1 MFKTERI
8 IKFKAKIAGKQNNN
22 VNNNVDN
29 KLLFQT
35 QAYFASSKSQNN
47 KELLHKMLLNP
58 KLYPFRVYNY
68 DSNLFNPAITGRWKF
83 KEHML
88 FLEGLDKYGAN
99 WKKICPLIKTRTPNQ
114 VRSHAQKFFL
124 KLKQVKDEQLGIDF
138 TSDNINSIRDMINNI
153 KSINSD
159 YDLILVFLYLSEK
172 YVVMKKDKKTIKHKK
187 ELIIEIDNNS
197 SSDKNT
203 KNENNNDII
212 INNTNQD
219 MNVSNDNNTFN
230 TFNNNNMPI
239 SNNNFMS
246 NIFIPNYFNDN
257 FFFMNYINI
266 KANVNIYDN
275 FSNNIMIQKDL
286 LNSITPINNL
296 IKNNGG
302 NDFNNVEKNL

>member
-8 IKFKAKIAGKQNNN
+8 IKFKAKRAGKQNNN
-22 VNNNVDN
+22 VNNNANN

-88 FLEGLDKYGAN
+88 FLEGLDKYGSN

-124 KLKQVKDEQLGIDF
+124 KLKQIKDEQLGIDF

-203 KNENNNDII
+203 KNENNKDII
-212 INNTNQD
+212 INNSNQD
-219 MNVSNDNNTFN
+219 IDISNDNNN
-230 TFNNNNMPI
+230 IFNNNR
-239 SNNNFMS
+239 
-246 NIFIPNYFNDN
+246 
-257 FFFMNYINI
+257 
-266 KANVNIYDN
+266 
-275 FSNNIMIQKDL
+275 
-286 LNSITPINNL
+286 
-296 IKNNGG
+296 
-302 NDFNNVEKNL
+302 

>member
-8 IKFKAKIAGKQNNN
+8 IKFKAKRAGKQNNN

-35 QAYFASSKSQNN
+35 QAYFSSSKSQNN

-88 FLEGLDKYGAN
+88 FLEGLDKYNAN

-153 KSINSD
+153 KSINCD
-159 YDLILVFLYLSEK
+159 YDLIKVFLYLSEK
-172 YVVMKKDKKTIKHKK
+172 YEAMKKDKKQIKHTK
-187 ELIIEIDNNS
+187 ELITEINKYSDSDNNIK
-197 SSDKNT
+197 DEN
-203 KNENNNDII
+203 NVNNNDII
-212 INNTNQD
+212 INNTHQD
-219 MNVSNDNNTFN
+219 MNISNDNNN
-230 TFNNNNMPI
+230 TFNNKNMSI
-239 SNNNFMS
+239 SNNKFMS
-246 NIFIPNYFNDN
+246 NIFIPEYFNN
-257 FFFMNYINI
+257 NLFFMNYINNI
-266 KANVNIYDN
+266 ANVNIHIN
-275 FSNNIMIQKDL
+275 LSNNIMIQNDL
-286 LNSITPINNL
+286 LNNLTPIHNS
-296 IKNNGG
+296 IKNN
-302 NDFNNVEKNL
+302 NSNNYNY

>member
-47 KELLHKMLLNP
+47 KELLLKMLLNP

-88 FLEGLDKYGAN
+88 FLEGLDKYGVN
-99 WKKICPLIKTRTPNQ
+99 WKKICPLIKTRTSDQ
-114 VRSHAQKFFL
+114 IRSHAQKFFL

-159 YDLILVFLYLSEK
+159 YDLIKVFLYLSEK

-197 SSDKNT
+197 SSDNNT
-203 KNENNNDII
+203 KNENNKDII
-212 INNTNQD
+212 INNSKQD
-219 MNVSNDNNTFN
+219 IDISNDNSNA
-230 TFNNNNMPI
+230 FNNNNISI

-246 NIFIPNYFNDN
+246 NIFIPDYYNNN
-257 FFFMNYINI
+257 LFFMNNINNI
-266 KANVNIYDN
+266 ANANIYNN
-275 FSNNIMIQKDL
+275 FSNNIMNQNGL
-286 LNSITPINNL
+286 LNSITVYNNS
-296 IKNNGG
+296 IQNNNS
-302 NDFNNVEKNL
+302 NDFNIVEKKL

>member
-68 DSNLFNPAITGRWKF
+68 DSNLFNPPITGRWKF

-88 FLEGLDKYGAN
+88 FLEGLDKYGSN

-172 YVVMKKDKKTIKHKK
+172 YVVMKKDKKAIKHKK

-203 KNENNNDII
+203 KNENNKDII
-212 INNTNQD
+212 INNSNQD
-219 MNVSNDNNTFN
+219 IDISNDNNN
-230 TFNNNNMPI
+230 IFNNNNNISI

-246 NIFIPNYFNDN
+246 NIFIPDYYNNN
-257 FFFMNYINI
+257 LFFMNNINNI
-266 KANVNIYDN
+266 ANANIYNN
-275 FSNNIMIQKDL
+275 FSNNIMNQNGL
-286 LNSITPINNL
+286 LNSISVYNNS
-296 IKNNGG
+296 IQNNDSNG
-302 NDFNNVEKNL
+302 FNIVEKKL

>member
-1 MFKTERI
+1 MFKTERTI
-8 IKFKAKIAGKQNNN
+8 LFKAKKAKNQNNN
-22 VNNNVDN
+22 INN

-35 QAYFASSKSQNN
+35 QAYFASSKSQND
-47 KELLHKMLLNP
+47 KELLQKMLLNP
-58 KLYPFRVYNY
+58 KFYPFRVYNY
-68 DSNLFNPAITGRWKF
+68 ENNTFKPAITGRWKF

-88 FLEGLDKYGAN
+88 FLEGLDKYGVN
-99 WKKICPLIKTRTPNQ
+99 WKKIYPLIKTRTCDQ
-114 VRSHAQKFFL
+114 IRSHAQKFFL

-153 KSINSD
+153 RSINSD
-159 YDLILVFLYLSEK
+159 YDLIKVFLYLSEK
-172 YVVMKKDKKTIKHKK
+172 YVVMKKDKKRIKHKK
-187 ELIIEIDNNS
+187 ELTIEIDKNSDTDNNI
-197 SSDKNT
+197 
-203 KNENNNDII
+203 KNEKNINNNDII

-219 MNVSNDNNTFN
+219 MSISNDNNTFN
-230 TFNNNNMPI
+230 NNNI

>member
-8 IKFKAKIAGKQNNN
+8 IKFKAKKAGKQNNN
-22 VNNNVDN
+22 VNN

-35 QAYFASSKSQNN
+35 QAYFANSKSENN
-47 KELLHKMLLNP
+47 KELLQKMLLNP

-88 FLEGLDKYGAN
+88 FLEGLDKYGVN

-138 TSDNINSIRDMINNI
+138 TSDNINSIRDMINNV

-203 KNENNNDII
+203 KNENNKDII
-212 INNTNQD
+212 INNSNQD
-219 MNVSNDNNTFN
+219 IDISNDNNNIFN
-230 TFNNNNMPI
+230 SNNNMSI
-239 SNNNFMS
+239 SNNYFMG
-246 NIFIPNYFNDN
+246 NIFIPDYYNNN
-257 FFFMNYINI
+257 LFFMNNINNI
-266 KANVNIYDN
+266 ANTNIYNN
-275 FSNNIMIQKDL
+275 FSNNIMVQHDL
-286 LNSITPINNL
+286 LNSITVYNNS
-296 IKNNGG
+296 IKNNNSNG
-302 NDFNNVEKNL
+302 FNIYENKL

>member
-1 MFKTERI
+1 MFKTERTI
-8 IKFKAKIAGKQNNN
+8 LFKEKKAGKNNN
-22 VNNNVDN
+22 NINN

-35 QAYFASSKSQNN
+35 QAYFASSKSQND
-47 KELLHKMLLNP
+47 KELLQKMLLNP

-68 DSNLFNPAITGRWKF
+68 DTNLFNPAITGRWKF
-83 KEHML
+83 KEHIQ
-88 FLEGLDKYGAN
+88 FLEGLDKYGVN
-99 WKKICPLIKTRTPNQ
+99 WKKIYPLIKTRTCDQ
-114 VRSHAQKFFL
+114 IRSHAQKFFL

-153 KSINSD
+153 RSINSD
-159 YDLILVFLYLSEK
+159 YDLIKVFLYLSEK
-172 YVVMKKDKKTIKHKK
+172 YVVMKKDKKQIKHKK
-187 ELIIEIDNNS
+187 ELTFEIDKYSDTDNNI
-197 SSDKNT
+197 
-203 KNENNNDII
+203 KNEKNINNNDII

-219 MNVSNDNNTFN
+219 MNISNDNN

-257 FFFMNYINI
+257 FFLMNYINI

>member
-8 IKFKAKIAGKQNNN
+8 ILFKAKKARNQNNN
-22 VNNNVDN
+22 INN

-35 QAYFASSKSQNN
+35 QAYFASSKSQND
-47 KELLHKMLLNP
+47 KELLQKMLLNP
-58 KLYPFRVYNY
+58 KFYPFRVYNY
-68 DSNLFNPAITGRWKF
+68 ENNTFKPAITGRWKF
-83 KEHML
+83 KEHMQ
-88 FLEGLDKYGAN
+88 FLEGLDKYGVN
-99 WKKICPLIKTRTPNQ
+99 WKKIYPLIKTRTCDQ
-114 VRSHAQKFFL
+114 IRSHAQKFFL

-153 KSINSD
+153 RSINSD
-159 YDLILVFLYLSEK
+159 YDLIKVFLYLSEK
-172 YVVMKKDKKTIKHKK
+172 YVVMKKDKKRIKHKK
-187 ELIIEIDNNS
+187 ELTIEIDKNS
-197 SSDKNT
+197 GAGGGVKDEKNI
-203 KNENNNDII
+203 NNNDII

-219 MNVSNDNNTFN
+219 MNISSGSN
-230 TFNNNNMPI
+230 TFNNNNNMSI
-239 SNNNFMS
+239 SNNNFMN
-246 NIFIPNYFNDN
+246 NIFIPNYFSNN

-302 NDFNNVEKNL
+302 NDFNNVEKNLQ

>member
-8 IKFKAKIAGKQNNN
+8 IKFKAKKAGKQNNN
-22 VNNNVDN
+22 VNN

-35 QAYFASSKSQNN
+35 QAYFANSKSENN
-47 KELLHKMLLNP
+47 KELLQKMLLNP

-88 FLEGLDKYGAN
+88 FLEGLDKYGVN

-172 YVVMKKDKKTIKHKK
+172 YIVMKKDKKTIKHKK

-197 SSDKNT
+197 SLDNNT
-203 KNENNNDII
+203 KNENNINNKDII
-212 INNTNQD
+212 INNSNQD
-219 MNVSNDNNTFN
+219 IDISNDYNNI
-230 TFNNNNMPI
+230 FNNNTNMPI

-246 NIFIPNYFNDN
+246 NIFIPDYYNNN
-257 FFFMNYINI
+257 LFFMNNINNI
-266 KANVNIYDN
+266 ANANIYNN
-275 FSNNIMIQKDL
+275 FSNNIMNQNGL
-286 LNSITPINNL
+286 LNSINVYNNS
-296 IKNNGG
+296 IQNNDSNG
-302 NDFNNVEKNL
+302 FNIVEKKL

>member
-8 IKFKAKIAGKQNNN
+8 IKFKAKKAGKQNNN
-22 VNNNVDN
+22 VNN

-35 QAYFASSKSQNN
+35 QAYFANCESKNN
-47 KELLHKMLLNP
+47 KELLQKMLLNH
-58 KLYPFRVYNY
+58 KFYPFRVYNY
-68 DSNLFNPAITGRWKF
+68 FTPAITGRWKF
-83 KEHML
+83 KEHIQ
-88 FLEGLDKYGAN
+88 FLEGLDKYGVN

-197 SSDKNT
+197 SSDNNT
-203 KNENNNDII
+203 KNENNKDII
-212 INNTNQD
+212 INNSNQD
-219 MNVSNDNNTFN
+219 IDISNDNNN
-230 TFNNNNMPI
+230 IFNNNISI

-246 NIFIPNYFNDN
+246 NIFIPDYYNNN
-257 FFFMNYINI
+257 LFFMNNINNI
-266 KANVNIYDN
+266 ANTNIYNN
-275 FSNNIMIQKDL
+275 FSNNIMNQNGL
-286 LNSITPINNL
+286 LNSISVYNNS
-296 IKNNGG
+296 IQNNNS
-302 NDFNNVEKNL
+302 NDFNIDEKKL

>member
-8 IKFKAKIAGKQNNN
+8 IKFKAKKAGKQNNN
-22 VNNNVDN
+22 VNN

-88 FLEGLDKYGAN
+88 FLEGLDKYGPN

-124 KLKQVKDEQLGIDF
+124 KLKQVKDDQLGIDF

-153 KSINSD
+153 KSINND

-172 YVVMKKDKKTIKHKK
+172 YVVMKKDKKQIKHKK
-187 ELIIEIDNNS
+187 ELTFEIDKNYDTDNNI
-197 SSDKNT
+197 
-203 KNENNNDII
+203 KNEKNINNNDII

-219 MNVSNDNNTFN
+219 MSISNDNNTFN
-230 TFNNNNMPI
+230 NNNI

-246 NIFIPNYFNDN
+246 NIFIPDYYNNN
-257 FFFMNYINI
+257 LFFMNNINNI
-266 KANVNIYDN
+266 ANTNIYNN
-275 FSNNIMIQKDL
+275 FSNNIMNQNGL
-286 LNSITPINNL
+286 LNSISVYNNS
-296 IKNNGG
+296 IQNNNSNG
-302 NDFNNVEKNL
+302 FNIVEKKL

>member
-1 MFKTERI
+1 MP
-8 IKFKAKIAGKQNNN
+8 
-22 VNNNVDN
+22 VV
-29 KLLFQT
+29 
-35 QAYFASSKSQNN
+35 
-47 KELLHKMLLNP
+47 NP
-58 KLYPFRVYNY
+58 KITKIITKNVIKLKALFSVYNY

-88 FLEGLDKYGAN
+88 FLEGLDKYGVN
-99 WKKICPLIKTRTPNQ
+99 WKKICPLIKTRTANQ

-138 TSDNINSIRDMINNI
+138 TSDNINNIKDMINNI

-159 YDLILVFLYLSEK
+159 YDLIRVFLYLSEK
-172 YVVMKKDKKTIKHKK
+172 YTAMKKDEKSIKHEK
-187 ELIIEIDNNS
+187 ELISEIDNNS
-197 SSDKNT
+197 GSDNSI
-203 KNENNNDII
+203 KNENNINNNDII

-219 MNVSNDNNTFN
+219 MNISSGSN
-230 TFNNNNMPI
+230 TFNNNNNNMSI

-257 FFFMNYINI
+257 FFFMNYINN
-266 KANVNIYDN
+266 KAIVNVYDN
-275 FSNNIMIQKDL
+275 FSNNIMIQNDL

>member
-8 IKFKAKIAGKQNNN
+8 ILFKAKKAGKQNNN
-22 VNNNVDN
+22 VNN

-35 QAYFASSKSQNN
+35 QAYFANCKSKNN
-47 KELLHKMLLNP
+47 KELLQKMLLNP
-58 KLYPFRVYNY
+58 KFYPFRVYNY
-68 DSNLFNPAITGRWKF
+68 ENNTFKPAITGRWKF
-83 KEHML
+83 KEHMQ
-88 FLEGLDKYGAN
+88 FLEGLDKYGVN
-99 WKKICPLIKTRTPNQ
+99 WKKIYPLIKTRTCDQ
-114 VRSHAQKFFL
+114 IRSHAQKFFL

-153 KSINSD
+153 RSINSD
-159 YDLILVFLYLSEK
+159 YDLIKVFLYLSEK
-172 YVVMKKDKKTIKHKK
+172 YVVMKKDKKQIKHKK
-187 ELIIEIDNNS
+187 ELTFEIDKNSDTDNNIK
-197 SSDKNT
+197 DEKNI
-203 KNENNNDII
+203 NNNDII

-219 MNVSNDNNTFN
+219 MNISSGSN
-230 TFNNNNMPI
+230 TFNNNNNMSI

-257 FFFMNYINI
+257 FFFMNYINN
-266 KANVNIYDN
+266 KAIVNVYDN
-275 FSNNIMIQKDL
+275 FSNNIMIQNDL

>member
-1 MFKTERI
+1 
-8 IKFKAKIAGKQNNN
+8 
-22 VNNNVDN
+22 
-29 KLLFQT
+29 
-35 QAYFASSKSQNN
+35 
-47 KELLHKMLLNP
+47 MLLNP

-88 FLEGLDKYGAN
+88 FLEGLDKYGSN

-153 KSINSD
+153 KSINND

-203 KNENNNDII
+203 KNENNKDII
-212 INNTNQD
+212 INNSNQD
-219 MNVSNDNNTFN
+219 IDISNDNNN
-230 TFNNNNMPI
+230 IFNNNNNISI

-246 NIFIPNYFNDN
+246 NIFIPDYYNNN
-257 FFFMNYINI
+257 LFFMNNINNI
-266 KANVNIYDN
+266 ANTNIYNN
-275 FSNNIMIQKDL
+275 FSNNIMNQNGL
-286 LNSITPINNL
+286 LNSITVYNNS
-296 IKNNGG
+296 IQNNNSNG
-302 NDFNNVEKNL
+302 FNIVEKKL

>member
-8 IKFKAKIAGKQNNN
+8 ILFKAKEAGKNNN

-35 QAYFASSKSQNN
+35 QAYFASSKSQND
-47 KELLHKMLLNP
+47 KELLQKMLLNP
-58 KLYPFRVYNY
+58 KFYPFRVYNY
-68 DSNLFNPAITGRWKF
+68 FTPAITGRWKF
-83 KEHML
+83 KEHIQ
-88 FLEGLDKYGAN
+88 FLEGLDKYGSN

-153 KSINSD
+153 RSINSD
-159 YDLILVFLYLSEK
+159 YDLIKVFLYLSEK
-172 YVVMKKDKKTIKHKK
+172 YVVMKKDKKRIKHKK
-187 ELIIEIDNNS
+187 ELTIEIDKNSDTDNNI
-197 SSDKNT
+197 
-203 KNENNNDII
+203 KNEKNINDNDII

-219 MNVSNDNNTFN
+219 INISSGSN
-230 TFNNNNMPI
+230 TFNNNNNMSI
-239 SNNNFMS
+239 SNNNFMN

-257 FFFMNYINI
+257 FFFMNYINN

-275 FSNNIMIQKDL
+275 FSNNIMIQNDL

>member
-8 IKFKAKIAGKQNNN
+8 ILFKAKKAGKQNNN
-22 VNNNVDN
+22 VNN

-35 QAYFASSKSQNN
+35 QAYFSNCESKNN
-47 KELLHKMLLNP
+47 KELFQKMLLNP
-58 KLYPFRVYNY
+58 KFYPFRVYNY
-68 DSNLFNPAITGRWKF
+68 FTPAITGRWKF
-83 KEHML
+83 KEHIQ
-88 FLEGLDKYGAN
+88 FLEGLDKYGVN

-203 KNENNNDII
+203 KNENNKDII
-212 INNTNQD
+212 INNSNQD
-219 MNVSNDNNTFN
+219 IDISNDNNN
-230 TFNNNNMPI
+230 IFNNNNISI

-246 NIFIPNYFNDN
+246 NIFIPDYYNNN
-257 FFFMNYINI
+257 LFFMNNINNI
-266 KANVNIYDN
+266 ANTNIYNN
-275 FSNNIMIQKDL
+275 FSNNIMNQNGL
-286 LNSITPINNL
+286 LNSISVYNNS
-296 IKNNGG
+296 IQNNNS
-302 NDFNNVEKNL
+302 NDFNIDEKKL

>member
-8 IKFKAKIAGKQNNN
+8 IKFKAKRAGKQNNN

-47 KELLHKMLLNP
+47 KELLQKMLLNP
-58 KLYPFRVYNY
+58 KFYPFRVYNY
-68 DSNLFNPAITGRWKF
+68 FTPAITGRWKF
-83 KEHML
+83 KEHIQ
-88 FLEGLDKYGAN
+88 FLEGLDKYGSN

-197 SSDKNT
+197 GSDKNT
-203 KNENNNDII
+203 KNENNENII
-212 INNTNQD
+212 INNSNQD
-219 MNVSNDNNTFN
+219 IDISNDNNN
-230 TFNNNNMPI
+230 IFNNNNNNISI

-246 NIFIPNYFNDN
+246 NIFNQDYFNN
-257 FFFMNYINI
+257 NLFFMNYINNI
-266 KANVNIYDN
+266 TNVNIYNN
-275 FSNNIMIQKDL
+275 FSNNIMIQNIH
-286 LNSITPINNL
+286 LNNLTPIDNS
-296 IKNNGG
+296 IKNNNS

>member
-8 IKFKAKIAGKQNNN
+8 IKFKAKRAGKQNNN

-35 QAYFASSKSQNN
+35 QAYFANSKSEKN

-88 FLEGLDKYGAN
+88 FLEGLDKYGSN

-203 KNENNNDII
+203 KNENNKDII
-212 INNTNQD
+212 INNSNQD
-219 MNVSNDNNTFN
+219 IDISNDNNN
-230 TFNNNNMPI
+230 IFNNNNNISI

-246 NIFIPNYFNDN
+246 NIFIPDYYNNN
-257 FFFMNYINI
+257 LFFMNNINNI
-266 KANVNIYDN
+266 ANANIYNN
-275 FSNNIMIQKDL
+275 FSNNIMNQNGL
-286 LNSITPINNL
+286 LNSITVYNNS
-296 IKNNGG
+296 IQNNNS
-302 NDFNNVEKNL
+302 NDFNIVEKKL

>member
-1 MFKTERI
+1 MIKTERI
-8 IKFKAKIAGKQNNN
+8 IKFKAKRAGKQNNN

-88 FLEGLDKYGAN
+88 FLEGLDKYGVN
-99 WKKICPLIKTRTPNQ
+99 WKKICPLIKTRTSNQ
-114 VRSHAQKFFL
+114 IRSHAQKFFL

-203 KNENNNDII
+203 KNENNKDII
-212 INNTNQD
+212 INNSNQD
-219 MNVSNDNNTFN
+219 IDISNDNNN
-230 TFNNNNMPI
+230 IFNNNNNISI

-246 NIFIPNYFNDN
+246 NIFIPDYYNNN
-257 FFFMNYINI
+257 LFFMNNINNI
-266 KANVNIYDN
+266 ANTNIYNN
-275 FSNNIMIQKDL
+275 FSNNIMNQNGL
-286 LNSITPINNL
+286 LNSITVYNNS
-296 IKNNGG
+296 IQNNNS
-302 NDFNNVEKNL
+302 NDFNIVEKKL